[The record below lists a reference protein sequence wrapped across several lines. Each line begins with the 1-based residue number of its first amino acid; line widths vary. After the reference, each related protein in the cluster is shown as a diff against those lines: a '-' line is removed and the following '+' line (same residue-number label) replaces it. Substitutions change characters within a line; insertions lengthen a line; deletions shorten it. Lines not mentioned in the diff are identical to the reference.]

1 MFKYNVTR
9 SSFTSRISK
18 TATGAEKRHETLN
31 KETQEGQKQVGEI
44 EALCYLMCFCY
55 DERSE
60 C

>member
-1 MFKYNVTR
+1 MLR
-9 SSFTSRISK
+9 
-18 TATGAEKRHETLN
+18 GAVLPLESAKQQQVQKKRHETLN